1 MKRSLEMYLLAIGI
15 CGLTLGYVA
24 WPGTAWGGALSVVL
38 PFMCGLQPT
47 RLRAL
52 AISAGYYLGALGPYA
67 IGELLVT
74 QGTDGWERLMTA
86 CLVLAFSSSAWALTG
101 GHHPTAF
108 RRFITMLG
116 AWFVTLVTP
125 MGGWGLAHPALGWL
139 FIGKGGMGALTLVA
153 AGVLTSLLLTA
164 IRREREQQAPVSVIS
179 GRSLAF
185 AICATVILGGT
196 FDQTA
201 APSHLGPVAAV
212 SANRTQGKLHS
223 PDVQRK
229 KALRLEALLGK
240 LALVNQQH
248 DPILLVFTPQ
258 RDFGVNQFT
267 DRQAVLQE
275 LRAAVTRH
283 RIGLVVNMAAATLG
297 HPVPAT
303 SECIAML
310 PSTLANTVKFRSP
323 TCNVEVIAM
332 DPSATAPGSRADEHG
347 GPAQLEVAY
356 QHWPR
361 DDLKPFLALWHAS
374 AAATHPARIVVLSIA
389 DGTPQMTYASRFMA
403 KHVLSLAWATR
414 SGVVAETMRRG
425 PA

>member
-116 AWFVTLVTP
+116 AWFATLVTP

-212 SANRTQGKLHS
+212 SANQTKGELHS

-347 GPAQLEVAY
+347 RPAQLEVAC

-361 DDLKPFLALWHAS
+361 DDLKPFLAFWHAS
-374 AAATHPARIVVLSIA
+374 ASATHPARIVVLSIA
-389 DGTPQMTYASRFMA
+389 DGTPQMTHASRFMA

-414 SGVVAETMRRG
+414 SGVVAEL
-425 PA
+425 

>member
-1 MKRSLEMYLLAIGI
+1 
-15 CGLTLGYVA
+15 
-24 WPGTAWGGALSVVL
+24 P
-38 PFMCGLQPT
+38 
-47 RLRAL
+47 
-52 AISAGYYLGALGPYA
+52 
-67 IGELLVT
+67 
-74 QGTDGWERLMTA
+74 
-86 CLVLAFSSSAWALTG
+86 
-101 GHHPTAF
+101 
-108 RRFITMLG
+108 FITLLG
-116 AWFVTLVTP
+116 VWFVTLITP
-125 MGGWGLAHPALGWL
+125 MGGWGLAHPGLGWL
-139 FIGKGGMGALTLVA
+139 FIGKGGMGALTFVV
-153 AGVLTSLLLTA
+153 AGVLTSLLVTA

-212 SANRTQGKLHS
+212 SANQTKGELHS

-258 RDFGVNQFT
+258 RNFGVNQFT
-267 DRQAVLQE
+267 DRQVVLQE

-303 SECIAML
+303 SECIAIL

-347 GPAQLEVAY
+347 RPAQLEVAY

-361 DDLKPFLALWHAS
+361 DDLKPFLAFWHAS

-389 DGTPQMTYASRFMA
+389 DGTPQMTHASRFMA

-414 SGVVAETMRRG
+414 SGVVAEL
-425 PA
+425 

>member
-116 AWFVTLVTP
+116 AWFATLVTP

-212 SANRTQGKLHS
+212 SANQTKGELHS

-229 KALRLEALLGK
+229 KALRLEALLSK

-258 RDFGVNQFT
+258 RNFGVNQFT
-267 DRQAVLQE
+267 DRQVVLQE

-303 SECIAML
+303 SECIAIL

-347 GPAQLEVAY
+347 RPAQLEVAY

-361 DDLKPFLALWHAS
+361 DDLKPFLAFWHAS

-389 DGTPQMTYASRFMA
+389 DGTPQMTHASRFMA

-414 SGVVAETMRRG
+414 SGVVAEL
-425 PA
+425 

>member
-116 AWFVTLVTP
+116 AWFATLVTP

-212 SANRTQGKLHS
+212 SANQTKGELHS

-229 KALRLEALLGK
+229 KALRLEALLSK

-258 RDFGVNQFT
+258 RNFGVNQFT
-267 DRQAVLQE
+267 DRQVVLQE

-303 SECIAML
+303 SECIAIL

-414 SGVVAETMRRG
+414 SGVVAEL
-425 PA
+425 

>member
-116 AWFVTLVTP
+116 AWFATLVTP

-212 SANRTQGKLHS
+212 SANQTKGELHS

-229 KALRLEALLGK
+229 KALRLEALLSK

-258 RDFGVNQFT
+258 RNFGVNQFT
-267 DRQAVLQE
+267 DRQVVLQE

-414 SGVVAETMRRG
+414 SGVVAEL
-425 PA
+425 

>member
-1 MKRSLEMYLLAIGI
+1 
-15 CGLTLGYVA
+15 
-24 WPGTAWGGALSVVL
+24 
-38 PFMCGLQPT
+38 
-47 RLRAL
+47 
-52 AISAGYYLGALGPYA
+52 
-67 IGELLVT
+67 
-74 QGTDGWERLMTA
+74 
-86 CLVLAFSSSAWALTG
+86 
-101 GHHPTAF
+101 
-108 RRFITMLG
+108 MLG
-116 AWFVTLVTP
+116 AWFVTLVAP

-212 SANRTQGKLHS
+212 SANRTQGELHS

-283 RIGLVVNMAAATLG
+283 RIGLVINMAAATLG

-347 GPAQLEVAY
+347 RPAQLEVAY

-361 DDLKPFLALWHAS
+361 DDLKPFLELWHAS

-414 SGVVAETMRRG
+414 SGVVAETMRRE

>member
-1 MKRSLEMYLLAIGI
+1 MYLLAIGI

-347 GPAQLEVAY
+347 RPAQLEVAC

-361 DDLKPFLALWHAS
+361 DDLKPFLAFWHAS
-374 AAATHPARIVVLSIA
+374 ASATHPARIVVLSIA

>member
-1 MKRSLEMYLLAIGI
+1 VKRSLEMYLLAIGI

-116 AWFVTLVTP
+116 AWFATLVTP

-212 SANRTQGKLHS
+212 SANQTKGELHS

-229 KALRLEALLGK
+229 KALRLEALLSK

-258 RDFGVNQFT
+258 RNFGVNQFT
-267 DRQAVLQE
+267 DRQVVLQE

-303 SECIAML
+303 SECIAIL

-347 GPAQLEVAY
+347 RPAQLEVAY

-361 DDLKPFLALWHAS
+361 DDLKPFLAFWHAS

-389 DGTPQMTYASRFMA
+389 DGTPQMTHASRFMA

-414 SGVVAETMRRG
+414 SGVVAEL
-425 PA
+425 

>member
-116 AWFVTLVTP
+116 AWFATLVTP

-212 SANRTQGKLHS
+212 SANQTKGELHS

-347 GPAQLEVAY
+347 RPAQLEVAY

-361 DDLKPFLALWHAS
+361 DDLKPFLAFWHAS
-374 AAATHPARIVVLSIA
+374 ASATHPARIVVLSIA
-389 DGTPQMTYASRFMA
+389 DGTPQMTHASRFMA

-414 SGVVAETMRRG
+414 SGVVAEL
-425 PA
+425 

>member
-1 MKRSLEMYLLAIGI
+1 VKRSLEMYLLALGV

-24 WPGTAWGGALSVVL
+24 WPGTAWGGALSIVL

-47 RLRAL
+47 RMRAL
-52 AISAGYYLGALGPYA
+52 AISAGHYLGALGPYV

-86 CLVLAFSSSAWALTG
+86 CLVLAFSASAWALTG

-116 AWFVTLVTP
+116 VWVVTLVTP
-125 MGGWGLAHPALGWL
+125 MGGWGLAHPSLGWL
-139 FIGKGGMGALTLVA
+139 FIGKGGMGPLTFVIT
-153 AGVLTSLLLTA
+153 GVLTAFLVTA
-164 IRREREQQAPVSVIS
+164 IRRERERRAPMSVVS
-179 GRSLAF
+179 GRSLAL
-185 AICATVILGGT
+185 AICATVVLDGT

-201 APSHLGPVAAV
+201 APSHLGPVAVV
-212 SANRTQGKLHS
+212 STNRSHGVLHS
-223 PDVQRK
+223 PDVQREK
-229 KALRLEALLGK
+229 SLRLEALLGK

-258 RDFGVNQFT
+258 RYFEVNQFT
-267 DRQAVLQE
+267 DRQVVLQE
-275 LRAAVTRH
+275 LRTAVTRH
-283 RIGLVVNMAAATLG
+283 RIGLVVNMATASLG

-323 TCNVEVIAM
+323 TCKVEVIAM
-332 DPSATAPGSRADEHG
+332 DPSAPAPGNSADEHER
-347 GPAQLEVAY
+347 PAQLEVAY

-361 DDLKPFLALWHAS
+361 DDLKPFLELWHAS
-374 AAATHPARIVVLSIA
+374 AAATHPARIVVLNIA
-389 DGTPQMTYASRFMA
+389 DGTPRMTHASRFMA

-414 SGVVAETMRRG
+414 NGVVAETMRRG